1 MRYLNFT
8 LSWIEDVVWADSL
21 LPTHQEDLSYI
32 KNDSYYQYE
41 YVAVN
46 EHNLQVRADV
56 YPDPPREYW
65 GNHYTEEEEAIL
77 DRRDHEEKND
87 RNRKREARVK
97 REEEEEEERISQE
110 IAKRQELL
118 IRAEVGPIYKHDSVP
133 GSILN
138 YPKEQQAI
146 LLAIKRQKDL
156 EKIAKVVDKPRTLS
170 YTVLTET
177 NINGVNGNAKIQLI

>member
-77 DRRDHEEKND
+77 DRRDHEEKQERIIAD
-87 RNRKREARVK
+87 RLRFK
-97 REEEEEEERISQE
+97 EEQERISQE

-118 IRAEVGPIYKHDSVP
+118 IRAEEGPIYKHDSVP

-156 EKIAKVVDKPRTLS
+156 EKLSKVVDKPRTLS